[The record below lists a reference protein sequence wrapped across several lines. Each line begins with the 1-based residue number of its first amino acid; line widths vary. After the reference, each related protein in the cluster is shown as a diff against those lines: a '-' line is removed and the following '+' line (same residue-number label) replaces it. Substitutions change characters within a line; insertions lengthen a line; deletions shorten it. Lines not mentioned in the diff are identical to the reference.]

1 MVKSPNL
8 LRGLLDKKV
17 DRCKMLKIAG
27 FTGALATLAACSGGK
42 YPAENKPANPSTADI
57 PMRTADTKPTTSE
70 ATPTPVETAK
80 PVEQEPLPDPERLIS
95 LEKAEEL
102 FAFPNWKSTVAEA
115 GSEKAAADSI
125 AEKLRGMVDGIL
137 NPLSLV
143 SEEDRA
149 ELGLGQRIQNEELNN
164 FRENLQKHVTGL
176 FLELTTVDPTQGSI
190 PESMAWLA
198 KRGGNNTLVALTQ
211 CGNPESLNGDPLF
224 SRTVERE
231 DDLKGEG
238 KVLYF
243 TNFPTQPHKIR
254 IGTSFVMRDN
264 LNPEPDSTACQELDR
279 NIQKDSE
286 ASKSKF
292 FVFDFTPPEEEGP
305 MRLID
310 FRIKDSVNEP

>member
-1 MVKSPNL
+1 MVKTPDL
-8 LRGLLDKKV
+8 LGREVSRRKLLETAGIGLGIFV
-17 DRCKMLKIAG
+17 AG
-27 FTGALATLAACSGGK
+27 ACA
-42 YPAENKPANPSTADI
+42 AENSGSAGPTDP
-57 PMRTADTKPTTSE
+57 TADTKPVPRPTPE
-70 ATPTPVETAK
+70 AATPTPVETAN
-80 PVEQEPLPDPERLIS
+80 PVEQNPLPDPEQLIS
-95 LEKAEEL
+95 RERAEEL
-102 FAFPNWKSTVAEA
+102 FAFPNWKSAVAEA

-149 ELGLGQRIQNEELNN
+149 ELGLGQRIQNEELDD
-164 FRENLQKHVTGL
+164 FCKNLQDHVTEL
-176 FLELTTVDPTQGSI
+176 FLELTTINPTQESI

-198 KRGGNNTLVALTQ
+198 KRGQDNTLVALTQ

-243 TNFPTQPHKIR
+243 TNFPTRPHKIR
-254 IGTSFVMRDN
+254 IGTSFVMKDN
-264 LNPEPDSTACQELDR
+264 LNPEPGSTACQALDR
-279 NIQKDSE
+279 NIQEDSE
-286 ASKSKF
+286 ASESKF
-292 FVFDFTPPEEEGP
+292 FVFDLTPPEKEGP

>member
-1 MVKSPNL
+1 MVKGSNL
-8 LRGLLDKKV
+8 LEGLLNKEVGRGKL
-17 DRCKMLKIAG
+17 LKAAG
-27 FTGALATLAACSGGK
+27 IGLGLLAAGACA
-42 YPAENKPANPSTADI
+42 AENSGSAGPTDPK
-57 PMRTADTKPTTSE
+57 ADTKPVPRPTPE
-70 ATPTPVETAK
+70 AATPTPVETAK
-80 PVEQEPLPDPERLIS
+80 PVEQEPLPDPEQLIS
-95 LEKAEEL
+95 RERAEEL
-102 FAFPNWKSTVAEA
+102 FALPNWKSAVAEA

-149 ELGLGQRIQNEELNN
+149 ELGLGQRIQNEELDD
-164 FRENLQKHVTGL
+164 FCENLQDHVTKL
-176 FLELTTVDPTQGSI
+176 FLELMTVDPTQGSI

-231 DDLKGEG
+231 GDLEGKG

-243 TNFPTQPHKIR
+243 TNVPTQPHKIR

-264 LNPEPDSTACQELDR
+264 LNPEPGSTACQELDR
-279 NIQKDSE
+279 KIQEDSE
-286 ASKSKF
+286 ASESKF

-305 MRLID
+305 MKLLD
-310 FRIKDSVNEP
+310 LRIKKSVNEP

>member
-1 MVKSPNL
+1 MVKSPDL
-8 LRGLLDKKV
+8 LNKEVSRGELLKF
-17 DRCKMLKIAG
+17 AG
-27 FTGALATLAACSGGK
+27 IGLGILAAGACAEKTGSAG
-42 YPAENKPANPSTADI
+42 PADPTAN
-57 PMRTADTKPTTSE
+57 TKPVPRPTPE
-70 ATPTPVETAK
+70 AATPTPVETAK
-80 PVEQEPLPDPERLIS
+80 PVEQRPLPDPEQLIS
-95 LEKAEEL
+95 FEKAEEL
-102 FAFPNWKSTVAEA
+102 FAFPNWKSAVAEA

-164 FRENLQKHVTGL
+164 FRENLQKRVTEL

-198 KRGGNNTLVALTQ
+198 KKGQDNTLVALTQ

-231 DDLKGEG
+231 GDLKGEG

-254 IGTSFVMRDN
+254 IGTSFVMKDN
-264 LNPEPDSTACQELDR
+264 LNPEPGSTACQALDR
-279 NIQKDSE
+279 KIQEDSE
-286 ASKSKF
+286 ASESKF
-292 FVFDFTPPEEEGP
+292 FVFDFTPPEKEGP

>member
-1 MVKSPNL
+1 MVKSPDL
-8 LRGLLDKKV
+8 LNKEVSRGKLLKF
-17 DRCKMLKIAG
+17 AG
-27 FTGALATLAACSGGK
+27 IGLGILAAGACAEKTGSAG
-42 YPAENKPANPSTADI
+42 PADPTAN
-57 PMRTADTKPTTSE
+57 TKPVPRPTPE
-70 ATPTPVETAK
+70 AATPTPVETAK
-80 PVEQEPLPDPERLIS
+80 PVEQRPLPDPEQLIS
-95 LEKAEEL
+95 FEKAEEL
-102 FAFPNWKSTVAEA
+102 FAFPNWKSAVAEA

-125 AEKLRGMVDGIL
+125 AERLRVMVDGIL

-198 KRGGNNTLVALTQ
+198 KKGQDNTLVALTQ

-231 DDLKGEG
+231 GDLKGEG

-254 IGTSFVMRDN
+254 IGTSFVMKDN
-264 LNPEPDSTACQELDR
+264 LNPEPGSTACQALDR
-279 NIQKDSE
+279 KIQEDSE
-286 ASKSKF
+286 ASESKF
-292 FVFDFTPPEEEGP
+292 FVFDFTPPEKEGP

>member
-1 MVKSPNL
+1 MVKSPDL

-27 FTGALATLAACSGGK
+27 FTGALATLTACSGGK

-57 PMRTADTKPTTSE
+57 PMRTADAKPTTPE

-80 PVEQEPLPDPERLIS
+80 PVEQEPLPDPEQLIS
-95 LEKAEEL
+95 RERAEKL
-102 FAFPNWKSTVAEA
+102 FKFPDWKSAVAKA

-125 AEKLRGMVDGIL
+125 ATSLEGMINGIL

-149 ELGLGQRIQNEELNN
+149 GLGLGQRIQNEKLNN
-164 FRENLQKHVTGL
+164 FRENLQKRVTEL

-231 DDLKGEG
+231 GDLKGEG

-264 LNPEPDSTACQELDR
+264 LNPEPDSTACQALDR

-292 FVFDFTPPEEEGP
+292 FVFDFTPPEEGP
-305 MRLID
+305 MKLVD
-310 FRIKDSVNEP
+310 LRIKNSVNEP

>member
-1 MVKSPNL
+1 ML
-8 LRGLLDKKV
+8 EFAGIGLG
-17 DRCKMLKIAG
+17 I
-27 FTGALATLAACSGGK
+27 LAAGACAEETGSAG
-42 YPAENKPANPSTADI
+42 PADPTAN
-57 PMRTADTKPTTSE
+57 TKPVPRPTPE
-70 ATPTPVETAK
+70 AATPTPVETAK
-80 PVEQEPLPDPERLIS
+80 PVEQRPLPDPEQLIS
-95 LEKAEEL
+95 FEKAEEL
-102 FAFPNWKSTVAEA
+102 FAFPNWKSAVAEA

-125 AEKLRGMVDGIL
+125 AEKLRDMVDGVL

-164 FRENLQKHVTGL
+164 FRENLQKRVTEL

-198 KRGGNNTLVALTQ
+198 KKGQDNTLVALTQ
-211 CGNPESLNGDPLF
+211 CGNPESLNGNPLF

-231 DDLKGEG
+231 GDLKGEG

-254 IGTSFVMRDN
+254 IGTSFVMKDN
-264 LNPEPDSTACQELDR
+264 LNPEPGSTACQALDR
-279 NIQKDSE
+279 KIQEDSE
-286 ASKSKF
+286 ASESKF
-292 FVFDFTPPEEEGP
+292 FVFDFTPPEKEGP

>member
-1 MVKSPNL
+1 MVKSPDL
-8 LRGLLDKKV
+8 LSKKV
-17 DRCKMLKIAG
+17 GRREMLEFAG
-27 FTGALATLAACSGGK
+27 IGLGILAAGACAEETGSAG
-42 YPAENKPANPSTADI
+42 PADPTAN
-57 PMRTADTKPTTSE
+57 TKPVPRPTPE
-70 ATPTPVETAK
+70 AATPTPVETAK
-80 PVEQEPLPDPERLIS
+80 PVEQRPLPDPEQLIS
-95 LEKAEEL
+95 FEKAEEL
-102 FAFPNWKSTVAEA
+102 FAFPNWKSAVAEA

-125 AEKLRGMVDGIL
+125 AEKLRDMVDGVL

-164 FRENLQKHVTGL
+164 FRENLQKRVTEL

-198 KRGGNNTLVALTQ
+198 KKGQDNTLVALTQ
-211 CGNPESLNGDPLF
+211 CGNPESLNGNPLF

-231 DDLKGEG
+231 GDLKGEG

-254 IGTSFVMRDN
+254 IGTSFVMKDN
-264 LNPEPDSTACQELDR
+264 LNPEPGSTACQALDR
-279 NIQKDSE
+279 KIQEDSE
-286 ASKSKF
+286 ASESKF
-292 FVFDFTPPEEEGP
+292 FVFDFTPPEKEGP

>member
-1 MVKSPNL
+1 MVKGPDL
-8 LRGLLDKKV
+8 LNKKV
-17 DRCKMLKIAG
+17 SRGELLKFAG
-27 FTGALATLAACSGGK
+27 IGLGILAAGACAEETGSAG
-42 YPAENKPANPSTADI
+42 PADPTAN
-57 PMRTADTKPTTSE
+57 TKPVPRPTPE
-70 ATPTPVETAK
+70 AATPTPVETAK
-80 PVEQEPLPDPERLIS
+80 PVEQRPLPDPEQLIS
-95 LEKAEEL
+95 FEKAEEL
-102 FAFPNWKSTVAEA
+102 FAFPNWKSAVAEA

-125 AEKLRGMVDGIL
+125 AEKLRDMVDGVL

-164 FRENLQKHVTGL
+164 FRENLQKRVTEL

-198 KRGGNNTLVALTQ
+198 KKGQDNTLVALTQ
-211 CGNPESLNGDPLF
+211 CGNPESLNGNPLF

-231 DDLKGEG
+231 GDLKGEG

-254 IGTSFVMRDN
+254 IGTSFVMKDN
-264 LNPEPDSTACQELDR
+264 LNPEPGSTACQALDR
-279 NIQKDSE
+279 KIQEDSE
-286 ASKSKF
+286 ASESKF
-292 FVFDFTPPEEEGP
+292 FVFDFTPPEKEGP

>member
-1 MVKSPNL
+1 MVKSPDL
-8 LRGLLDKKV
+8 LGGLLDKKV
-17 DRCKMLKIAG
+17 DRRRILEIAG
-27 FTGALATLAACSGGK
+27 FTGAVAALAACSGGK

-57 PMRTADTKPTTSE
+57 PMRTADAKPTTPE

-80 PVEQEPLPDPERLIS
+80 PVEQEPLPDPEQLIS
-95 LEKAEEL
+95 RERAEKL
-102 FAFPNWKSTVAEA
+102 FKFPDWKSAVAKA

-125 AEKLRGMVDGIL
+125 ATSLEGMINGIL

-149 ELGLGQRIQNEELNN
+149 GLGLGQRIQNEKLNN
-164 FRENLQKHVTGL
+164 FRENLQKRVTEL

-231 DDLKGEG
+231 GDLKGEG

-264 LNPEPDSTACQELDR
+264 LNPEPDSTACQALDR

-292 FVFDFTPPEEEGP
+292 FVFDFTPPEEEDP
-305 MRLID
+305 MKLVD
-310 FRIKDSVNEP
+310 LRIKNSVNEP